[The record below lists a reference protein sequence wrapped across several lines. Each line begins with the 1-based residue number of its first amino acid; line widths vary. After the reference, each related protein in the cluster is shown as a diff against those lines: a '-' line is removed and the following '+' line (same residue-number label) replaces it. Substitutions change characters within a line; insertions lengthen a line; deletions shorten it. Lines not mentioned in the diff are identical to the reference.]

1 MKQPQRKNNTNRDL
15 SLPAS
20 AATYFT
26 IQDLVKLNSNL
37 LTASKSDI
45 TIRVKLTKKIEDGKV
60 VEIGSLTGGKGR
72 PQKVF
77 VVAPVTQLVI
87 NKAKADSINLVD
99 NADKLVNAINVSTP
113 TQTAT
118 VPTAPT
124 VVTSAV

>member
-1 MKQPQRKNNTNRDL
+1 MKQTQRKNNTNREL
-15 SLPAS
+15 LLPNS
-20 AATYFT
+20 SATYFS

-60 VEIGSLTGGKGR
+60 VEIGSLTGGQGR

-77 VVAPVTQLVI
+77 AITPVTQLVI
-87 NKAKADSINLVD
+87 NKAKADNINLVD

-113 TQTAT
+113 TLAT
-118 VPTAPT
+118 VTTSPTS
-124 VVTSAV
+124 VVA